1 MQRRK
6 EDGMLKRGIISVAMS
21 PTKSLARVRFSSAT
35 RLVVSVH
42 GWHQEALLLYVRRLL
57 LKHPPTKI
65 TMNYSFH
72 CIALHAKRA
81 RRFFIEHFGESYI
94 SIMDN
99 VKIHRRGSQQ
109 KYNPYEADSCFGK
122 FFEGRWWSTTNTRW
136 RIHQWPKEA
145 CVD

>member
-1 MQRRK
+1 LWFQSM
-6 EDGMLKRGIISVAMS
+6 DDI
-21 PTKSLARVRFSSAT
+21 
-35 RLVVSVH
+35 
-42 GWHQEALLLYVRRLL
+42 RRLSYYMYDDFFWNTR
-57 LKHPPTKI
+57 PPKI

-122 FFEGRWWSTTNTRW
+122 FYEGRWWSTANTRW